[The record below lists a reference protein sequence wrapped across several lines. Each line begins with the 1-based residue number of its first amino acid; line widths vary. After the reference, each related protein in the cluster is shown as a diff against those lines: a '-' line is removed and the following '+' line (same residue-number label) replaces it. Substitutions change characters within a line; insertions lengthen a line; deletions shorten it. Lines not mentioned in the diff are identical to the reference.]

1 MAVRA
6 PRRWTGADLLG
17 SESVVR
23 DVRRL
28 MKRGVLGLAEVLV
41 APLGLAAK
49 AGLHCGRDG
58 FFCAGASLLALLPG
72 RTGSYLRLA
81 FYRFT
86 LRRVSP
92 DAFIGFGSFFSKSGA
107 EIGSFVSI
115 GSYCVLGDVALG
127 DGTVVGSRVSVP
139 SGRRQ
144 HAQRFAAEG
153 ATEELVFERIS
164 IGKGCWIGEGAIV
177 MADVGDRCIVSAG
190 SVVTKP
196 VESGAL
202 VAGNPAR
209 VIRELP
215 RSRGVTTA

>member
-1 MAVRA
+1 
-6 PRRWTGADLLG
+6 L
-17 SESVVR
+17 
-23 DVRRL
+23 
-28 MKRGVLGLAEVLV
+28 RGVAKRAALGVAAVLV
-41 APLGLAAK
+41 SPLALAAA
-49 AGLHCGRDG
+49 AGLRCGG
-58 FFCAGASLLALLPG
+58 EGLFGAGASFLALLPG

-81 FYRFT
+81 YYRFT

-92 DAFIGFGSFFSKSGA
+92 DAFVGFGSFFSKSGA

-139 SGRRQ
+139 SGKRQ
-144 HAQRFAAEG
+144 HAKRFAAEG
-153 ATEELVFERIS
+153 ASEEMLFERVS
-164 IGKGCWIGEGAIV
+164 IGKRCWIGEGAIV

-190 SVVTKP
+190 SVVTKT
-196 VESGAL
+196 VESGVL

-215 RSRGVTTA
+215 CSHGVTTA